1 MIKLPTSSLNPEIKL
16 ALTTVILG
24 LLVAISFAL
33 AKFIVQSGIP
43 FFVTLYWQL
52 IGATLILGLLSIIKK
67 KRLSLAK
74 RHINYY
80 VIGGLLGISIPQLM
94 AYSALQFIPAG
105 LFTVLI
111 TLSPLMTFLIA
122 SLYERKLLPIY
133 RFFGIT
139 IGLLGVSIATVGNFQ
154 VGETHWQWIV
164 LALGVPLMLGVTN
177 IYRYVALPNDIDAL
191 SIATGTLLSQVV
203 LLTPVLLITEQ
214 HILPTNSESDA
225 YLALVF
231 LSVVI
236 AFSYILTF
244 IMQRMTDGVGFS
256 QIGYFV
262 TLGGVIIGAIFFGEK
277 IGLSMILSICLLFL
291 GLAISNGHLRTNNVT
306 NKI

>member
-1 MIKLPTSSLNPEIKL
+1 VIKLPTSSLNPEIKL